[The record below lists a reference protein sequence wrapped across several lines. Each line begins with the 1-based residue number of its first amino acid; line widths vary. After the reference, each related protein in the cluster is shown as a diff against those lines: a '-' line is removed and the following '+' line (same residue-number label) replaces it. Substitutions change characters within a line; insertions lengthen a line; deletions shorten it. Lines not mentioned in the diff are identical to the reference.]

1 MHQFKKILKSKQFLE
16 NYIKKMCAGEFSSAE
31 FSEGEFPAVEFDEGK
46 FFAREFSWGKLFG
59 HNYINVD
66 DFLVL
71 GG

>member
-1 MHQFKKILKSKQFLE
+1 
-16 NYIKKMCAGEFSSAE
+16 MCAGEFSSAE

-46 FFAREFSWGKLFG
+46 FLAREFSWGKLFG

-71 GG
+71 GGWIFSKIRSVDKC

>member
-1 MHQFKKILKSKQFLE
+1 
-16 NYIKKMCAGEFSSAE
+16 MCAGEFSSAE
-31 FSEGEFPAVEFDEGK
+31 FSEREFPAVEFDEGK